1 MLPHHH
7 LDRATG
13 GGDGG
18 ASLVE
23 EAVGGSDDIA
33 LVDDGASTE
42 KAAAINA
49 RLGAGEGGE
58 GGAYSRRP
66 WPDRAACTWGSP
78 RPLPRFWTSFK
89 ERLRK
94 RYLEVEGTEAQPQ
107 VLMAR
112 SSSSRPRARMALVK
126 SG

>member
-33 LVDDGASTE
+33 LVDDGASAE
-42 KAAAINA
+42 EAAAVNA
-49 RLGAGEGGE
+49 RLGEGKGGE

-66 WPDRAACTWGSP
+66 WPGRAACTWGSP
-78 RPLPRFWTSFK
+78 RPLPRSWTS
-89 ERLRK
+89 
-94 RYLEVEGTEAQPQ
+94 Y
-107 VLMAR
+107 
-112 SSSSRPRARMALVK
+112 
-126 SG
+126 